1 MLQINFL
8 SSLGNIVK
16 PYVFLHWLGSLFSQK
31 EHCYCLISINHQN
44 AMANLVELNIVDFD
58 GILGMYWFHACYAS
72 IDCRTQV
79 LKFNVPNEPVI
90 ELNGSSLVP
99 NGCFISYLKVR
110 KFGRCYTSKIQ
121 VPSLKPHLRN
131 NV

>member
-1 MLQINFL
+1 M
-8 SSLGNIVK
+8 VD
-16 PYVFLHWLGSLFSQK
+16 
-31 EHCYCLISINHQN
+31 LI
-44 AMANLVELNIVDFD
+44 ELNMVNFDVIVT
-58 GILGMYWFHACYAS
+58 INWLYACYAS